1 MNFTCRKTKT
11 SGNLARRGFAC
22 IGSLSRY
29 KFPSIAEITIA
40 VLYLVAWLFPVIAS
54 WSVAV
59 FGLRFSYVAPHRQSQ
74 NVDIVGICILIA
86 LASGIVAAVVVMTY
100 LNKIPRSQRSNIW
113 MGRLN
118 SAQRFFLVV
127 VLLIAAFGLFTSF
140 GGTLFEKGYAGASV
154 VWLGYGAWSVT
165 FLLSLGLLVGDFL
178 STQSF
183 RPAKVFVLVFV
194 LPVVFV
200 PFLLSGSRIDFLSFM
215 LALVAYVLVLRDAKL
230 RVRVLMSMAILAFV
244 AVVAT
249 LIGNARYTV
258 SDPALTFQATIPV
271 KMIEAGVKDGS
282 DMLYLSTIGDLGAS
296 VFQVVGLVQ
305 EHTERVVGIAPAL
318 LSYATRLLPGSF
330 FTNRPG
336 DFWTQLPESVGGGAL
351 HALGEGYLI
360 FGLGGCAL
368 IGAVFGMLIAV
379 SIFAGNH
386 FRSTRTPL
394 SWIIFAFP
402 WLLLIRGGWYQFFA
416 LFKSIE
422 ILLLLLLLLMAVGR
436 LGEKY
441 STVHCKGRVCR

>member
-1 MNFTCRKTKT
+1 M
-11 SGNLARRGFAC
+11 
-22 IGSLSRY
+22 SRY

-54 WSVAV
+54 WGVAV

-100 LNKIPRSQRSNIW
+100 LSKMPRSQRSNIW
-113 MGRLN
+113 EGRLN
-118 SAQRFFLVV
+118 SAQRVFLVV
-127 VLLIAAFGLFTSF
+127 ILLIAAVGLFRSF
-140 GGTLFEKGYAGASV
+140 GGTMLEKSYAGASV

-165 FLLSLGLLVGDFL
+165 FLLSLSLLVGDFF
-178 STQSF
+178 STRPF
-183 RPAKVFVLVFV
+183 RPVLGFVLVFV

-215 LALVAYVLVLRDAKL
+215 LALAAYVLVLHDAKF
-230 RVRVLMSMAILAFV
+230 RIRVLMSMAILASV

-271 KMIEAGVKDGS
+271 KMIEAGVKEES

-305 EHTERVVGIAPAL
+305 EQTERVVGIAPAL

-368 IGAVFGMLIAV
+368 IGAIFGMLIAV

-422 ILLLLLLLLMAVGR
+422 ILLLLVLLLMAVRWVGT
-436 LGEKY
+436 KY
-441 STVHCKGRVCR
+441 STVHGKGRVCR

>member
-1 MNFTCRKTKT
+1 MTTKFN
-11 SGNLARRGFAC
+11 SGPRCARISPPNKYKLPSAANVSVVVLFLA
-22 IGSLSRY
+22 
-29 KFPSIAEITIA
+29 
-40 VLYLVAWLFPVIAS
+40 AWLFPVIAS
-54 WSVAV
+54 WGVAA
-59 FGLRFSYVAPHRQSQ
+59 FDFRFSYVAPHWQHQ
-74 NVDIVGICILIA
+74 NMDIVGFGILVA
-86 LASGIVAAVVVMTY
+86 LVSGIVTAAAALVF
-100 LNKIPRSQRSNIW
+100 LNKMPRCQRPNIL
-113 MGRLN
+113 MCRMN
-118 SAQRFFLVV
+118 AAQRFFLITVS
-127 VLLIAAFGLFTSF
+127 LIAAVGLFKSF
-140 GGTLFEKGYAGASV
+140 GGTMFEKGYEGPAV

-178 STQSF
+178 STQPF
-183 RPAKVFVLVFV
+183 RPVKVFVLVFV

-215 LALVAYVLVLRDAKL
+215 LALIAYVLILNEEKFKIRASVAL
-230 RVRVLMSMAILAFV
+230 VILAWMV
-244 AVVAT
+244 VVAA
-249 LIGNARYTV
+249 LIGAARYTV
-258 SDPALTFQATIPV
+258 SDPALTFNATMPV
-271 KMIEAGVKDGS
+271 KMVKVAAEDGS
-282 DMLYLSTIGDLGAS
+282 DLLHLSTIGDLGAS

-318 LSYATRLLPGSF
+318 LSYATRLLPGSL

-336 DFWTQLPESVGGGAL
+336 DFWTQLPESIGGGAL

-379 SIFAGNH
+379 SILAGNH

-394 SWIIFAFP
+394 AWIIFALP

-422 ILLLLLLLLMAVGR
+422 ILLLLVLLTMAVGW

-441 STVHCKGRVCR
+441 STAHGKERLCR